1 VREFEVIEH
10 AESALGTLILRR
22 RTAPVP
28 DVIELTL
35 DHQFLM
41 SSAVTVSERE
51 LATRAIAMHGGSDL
65 DVLIGGLGLGYT
77 SKAALDSDRVARV
90 EVVELVQGIIDW
102 VASGV
107 IPLGKELMADAR
119 FHATRDD
126 VFERLRRPATT
137 THDVLL
143 IDVDHSPDERLGGSS
158 DSFYAHANLCS
169 ACGRRRRIPRSKQS
183 SARRS
188 TTSTSSRSSSS
199 TRRSASQKRTGSSS
213 REAQLPADRLFLTP
227 CAPVEAEFRLRVGR
241 CARRLALEPDD
252 ARPLERA
259 RQLVDGLGEQQ
270 SRSCGAAITRTPPPP
285 SDKPAC

>member
-1 VREFEVIEH
+1 MTDRVREFEVIEH

-65 DVLIGGLGLGYT
+65 EVLIGGLGLGYT
-77 SKAALDSDRVARV
+77 SKAALDSDCVARV

-137 THDVLL
+137 TYDVLL

-158 DSFYAHANLCS
+158 DSFYAHANLVI
-169 ACGRRRRIPRSKQS
+169 AAQHLRPGGVFGVW
-183 SARRS
+183 
-188 TTSTSSRSSSS
+188 STSENP
-199 TRRSASQKRTGSSS
+199 AF
-213 REAQLPADRLFLTP
+213 EAELRKTFDDVHVESIEFFNETVGQPETNWLFL
-227 CAPVEAEFRLRVGR
+227 
-241 CARRLALEPDD
+241 ARSLA
-252 ARPLERA
+252 
-259 RQLVDGLGEQQ
+259 
-270 SRSCGAAITRTPPPP
+270 SR
-285 SDKPAC
+285 

>member
-1 VREFEVIEH
+1 MSSTTTDRVREFEVIEH

-158 DSFYAHANLCS
+158 DSFYAHANLVI
-169 ACGRRRRIPRSKQS
+169 AAQHLRPGGVFGVW
-183 SARRS
+183 
-188 TTSTSSRSSSS
+188 STSENP
-199 TRRSASQKRTGSSS
+199 AF
-213 REAQLPADRLFLTP
+213 EAELRKTFDDVHVESIEFFNETVGQPETNWLFL
-227 CAPVEAEFRLRVGR
+227 
-241 CARRLALEPDD
+241 ARGPA
-252 ARPLERA
+252 
-259 RQLVDGLGEQQ
+259 
-270 SRSCGAAITRTPPPP
+270 SR
-285 SDKPAC
+285 